1 MFEKEII
8 IDGRGHLRGRLA
20 SIIAA
25 QLLRGQR
32 IVVVRCEQIN
42 ISQSLFRRNLEWR
55 DKEHKRINTNPR
67 RGFKHWLSPSRM
79 FWKTLRGMLPHKS
92 PRGAAAL
99 GRLRCFDGMPYP
111 YDHKKRMV
119 IPSALKVCRMK
130 SYRKFCVMGDLAKMA
145 GWTKGDLISKLEV
158 NRKEKSQKFF
168 DRKVKLA
175 DAKAKAATDKTCAA
189 FNKTLAGFGF

>member
-20 SIIAA
+20 SIVAG

-32 IVVVRCEQIN
+32 VVVVRCEAIN
-42 ISQSLFRRNLEWR
+42 ISQSLFRRKLEWQE
-55 DKEHKRINTNPR
+55 KEARRINTNPR

-79 FWKTLRGMLPHKS
+79 FWKTLRGMLPHKT

-99 GRLRCFDGMPYP
+99 GRLRCFEGIPYP
-111 YDHKKRMV
+111 FDHKKRMV
-119 IPSALKVCRMK
+119 VPMALKVCRMK
-130 SYRKFCVMGDLAKMA
+130 SYRKSCELGDLSKLA
-145 GWTKGDLISKLEV
+145 GWTKGDLIGKLEEK
-158 NRKEKSQKFF
+158 RKEKSAAFHQ
-168 DRKVKLA
+168 RKVKIA
-175 DAKAKAATDKTCAA
+175 EAKAKAAGDQTCAA

>member
-55 DKEHKRINTNPR
+55 DKEHKLINTNPR
-67 RGFKHWLSPSRM
+67 RGFKHWLPPSRM

-130 SYRKFCVMGDLAKMA
+130 SYRKSCVMGDLAK
-145 GWTKGDLISKLEV
+145 LEE
-158 NRKEKSQKFF
+158 NRKEKSAKFH

-175 DAKAKAATDKTCAA
+175 DAKAKAATDKTCTA